1 MHSPSDS
8 SLYESGQ
15 KSLGFEDAV
24 AENGSIVEWRCDS
37 QTTFAKSMEQGAADI
52 QGYIFL
58 ASASVDSNSSDAIVI
73 SDVNKE
79 LGNTIS
85 LDEAER

>member
-1 MHSPSDS
+1 
-8 SLYESGQ
+8 
-15 KSLGFEDAV
+15 
-24 AENGSIVEWRCDS
+24 
-37 QTTFAKSMEQGAADI
+37 MEQGAADI